1 VNNDSQFLF
10 QRVLQLLFVGLL
22 AGASYSILQPFL
34 LAMLWATIIVVATWP
49 LLLRV
54 QSVLWNKRWLAVA
67 VMLPAS
73 MLCLIVPLTLA
84 VLMIVQNSDEIA
96 NGAKPLVSMATAPP
110 PPWVEQIPLVG
121 SRIAEEWHKVAA
133 GGAEDLSEDV
143 LPLVRQV
150 LAWFVGQAGSLGMMI
165 VQFSLALVIAAI
177 LYMKGERAAQ
187 SANRFARRLGGVG
200 GESMVHLAIQAIRG
214 VALGVIGTAFI
225 QAVFA
230 GIGLGIAGVSYAAVL
245 TAIMVVL
252 GIAQVGGMPVLVPAV
267 IWLYWT
273 GHPGM
278 GTFLLIWT
286 VVTAMMDNVVRPVL
300 IKKGV
305 DLPILLITA
314 GVIGGLIAFGA
325 IGLFVGPVVLAVS
338 YTLLVAWIH
347 ADETEVASGL

>member
-1 VNNDSQFLF
+1 
-10 QRVLQLLFVGLL
+10 
-22 AGASYSILQPFL
+22 
-34 LAMLWATIIVVATWP
+34 
-49 LLLRV
+49 
-54 QSVLWNKRWLAVA
+54 
-67 VMLPAS
+67 
-73 MLCLIVPLTLA
+73 
-84 VLMIVQNSDEIA
+84 
-96 NGAKPLVSMATAPP
+96 MAAAPP
-110 PPWVEQIPLVG
+110 PPWVEQIPLAG
-121 SRIAEEWHKVAA
+121 SKIAEEWRKIAA
-133 GGAEDLSEDV
+133 GGPEELSADV

-177 LYMKGERAAQ
+177 LYMKGESVAQ
-187 SANRFARRLGGVG
+187 SANRFARRLGGAG

-225 QAVFA
+225 QALFA
-230 GIGLGIAGVSYAAVL
+230 GIGLGIAGVSYAAIL

-252 GIAQVGGMPVLVPAV
+252 GIAQVGAMPVLVPAV

-286 VVTAMMDNVVRPVL
+286 VFTAMLDNVVRPVL
-300 IKKGV
+300 IRRGV

-347 ADETEVASGL
+347 ADESATAPGS